1 MPPEEFTLSQPRR
14 ASHSD
19 HANSVAKHQPR
30 PSVPEHSSMRS
41 VDWQVSQTSA
51 RREGQTWATPESV
64 AARNMAP
71 EQHQRDLLT
80 EPNMERPLLARFPT
94 HFEIQQRY
102 GGYAEP
108 IPEKESEEH
117 TYSMNEALSNMSRIL
132 SASENTSQYDFL
144 QHVNS
149 IKDRQSHVTAAED
162 LAPKD
167 VQHNNADPAQ
177 RARLANVPPRYP
189 ALQHKNST
197 SSNTSPM
204 DRVDLYNGLNKDLAL
219 MQLRTSIM
227 DKSLD
232 FSREAPSV
240 HHTNPSPGAQ
250 QNSLTT
256 MSLEVNRQ
264 NKEVERIKDEIK
276 RWNQL

>member
-1 MPPEEFTLSQPRR
+1 MLAE
-14 ASHSD
+14 
-19 HANSVAKHQPR
+19 HAF
-30 PSVPEHSSMRS
+30 
-41 VDWQVSQTSA
+41 
-51 RREGQTWATPESV
+51 
-64 AARNMAP
+64 
-71 EQHQRDLLT
+71 
-80 EPNMERPLLARFPT
+80 ERPLLARLPT
-94 HFEIQQRY
+94 NFEIQQRY

-132 SASENTSQYDFL
+132 SASDNNSQYDFL

-149 IKDRQSHVTAAED
+149 IKDRQSHVTAPED
-162 LAPKD
+162 TAPKEALF
-167 VQHNNADPAQ
+167 HNAEQPQ
-177 RARLANVPPRYP
+177 RSRLANVPPRYP
-189 ALQHKNST
+189 ALQPKNST

-204 DRVDLYNGLNKDLAL
+204 DRADLYNGLNKDLAL

-232 FSREAPSV
+232 FSREAPSA
-240 HHTNPSPGAQ
+240 HYTNPSAGAQ
-250 QNSLTT
+250 QNSMTT

-276 RWNQL
+276 RWN